1 MSVSLNPGN
10 SLGFKRPLT
19 ALVKRSLNVTNH
31 NAQPVAFKVKTTA
44 PKLYCVRPNSGRVE
58 PGETVEVTV
67 MLQGMKEEP
76 PLTAKCRDK
85 FLIQSTLITPEKET
99 MSLHDIWAGPDSGA
113 ESKIYEQKLR
123 VTYLPPDDGLMEE
136 EEDLQPNA
144 SGMSMGD
151 SRFETVR
158 PYENGHVD
166 PIPSTFLA
174 EQPALGNEYS
184 VAREHPSVNVVEH
197 EPTRDPTPPAQ
208 RDPGSER
215 AQPTAFVPVSTQPAV
230 QPSAPAPAP
239 TVIVKE
245 NPVNEELAV
254 KLNSA
259 MAEIERLRAALA
271 TASVAPPSE
280 VRQRRKALSDDGSVA
295 ETDVTTVDEGQYQQ
309 EGVPLQVVVIIALGV
324 FITTYL
330 FF

>member
-31 NAQPVAFKVKTTA
+31 NVQPVAFKVKTTA

-76 PLTAKCRDK
+76 PPTAKCRDK
-85 FLIQSTLITPEKET
+85 FLIQSTLITAEKET
-99 MSLHDIWAGPDSGA
+99 MSLHDIWAGSDSGA

-123 VTYLPPDDGLMEE
+123 VTYLPADDGLMEE
-136 EEDLQPNA
+136 EEDPSLVHPLQPNA
-144 SGMSMGD
+144 SEMSMGD

-174 EQPALGNEYS
+174 EQPAPEPHSLILGN
-184 VAREHPSVNVVEH
+184 
-197 EPTRDPTPPAQ
+197 
-208 RDPGSER
+208 
-215 AQPTAFVPVSTQPAV
+215 
-230 QPSAPAPAP
+230 
-239 TVIVKE
+239 
-245 NPVNEELAV
+245 
-254 KLNSA
+254 
-259 MAEIERLRAALA
+259 
-271 TASVAPPSE
+271 
-280 VRQRRKALSDDGSVA
+280 
-295 ETDVTTVDEGQYQQ
+295 
-309 EGVPLQVVVIIALGV
+309 
-324 FITTYL
+324 
-330 FF
+330 